1 MKVLLFDVD
10 GTLLRAGGAGR
21 KALSRAV
28 RALYGAPVDCLRMD
42 LAGSTDLGIL
52 RDLVSQASG
61 RKATRREVERLKSEY
76 LRRLP
81 RLVRAALRSGSYEL
95 TPGIRRLLSRLGRE
109 EELLI
114 GLGTGNLREGAR
126 IKLEPSGLGRFFRFG
141 GYGCDATERSAI
153 LKKAV
158 ARAQGLLG
166 RTVRKTDVYVIG
178 DTPKDVA
185 AGRRAGYKTIAVG
198 TGFSTWEALK
208 ASKPDHLARDFQDTE
223 AWLRWLKIGNKL
235 RKPS

>member
-1 MKVLLFDVD
+1 LKLLLFDLD

-28 RALYGAPVDCLRMD
+28 RALYGVPVDCLRMD

-52 RDLVSQASG
+52 RDLVSQATG
-61 RKATRREVERLKSEY
+61 RRATRREVERLKTEY

-81 RLVRAALRSGSYEL
+81 RLVQAARRSGRYEL
-95 TPGIRRLLSRLGRE
+95 TPGIRRLLSRLSRE
-109 EELLI
+109 EELCI
-114 GLGTGNLREGAR
+114 GLGTGNLREGAS

-141 GYGCDATERSAI
+141 AYGCDATERSAI
-153 LKKAV
+153 LKTAA
-158 ARAQGLLG
+158 ARAQRMIG
-166 RTVRKTDVYVIG
+166 RRVRKSDVYVIG

-198 TGFSTWEALK
+198 TGFAAWDDLVA
-208 ASKPDHLARDFQDTE
+208 AKPDHLARDFQDPE
-223 AWLRWLKIGNKL
+223 AWLRWLKIGN
-235 RKPS
+235 RRRRRS